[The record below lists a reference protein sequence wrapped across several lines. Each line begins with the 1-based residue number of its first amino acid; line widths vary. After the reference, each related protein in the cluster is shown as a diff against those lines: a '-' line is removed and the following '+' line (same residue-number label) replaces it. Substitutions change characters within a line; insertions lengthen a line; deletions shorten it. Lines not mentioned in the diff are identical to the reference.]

1 MDQIL
6 LFNISLHIRLYGL
19 KQITYQPL
27 EDDLLMKIINAL
39 TKMIVFFSKVD
50 RSKMSSVSAPIKTSN
65 EKLLSS

>member
-39 TKMIVFFSKVD
+39 TKMIVIFHLKF
-50 RSKMSSVSAPIKTSN
+50 
-65 EKLLSS
+65 L